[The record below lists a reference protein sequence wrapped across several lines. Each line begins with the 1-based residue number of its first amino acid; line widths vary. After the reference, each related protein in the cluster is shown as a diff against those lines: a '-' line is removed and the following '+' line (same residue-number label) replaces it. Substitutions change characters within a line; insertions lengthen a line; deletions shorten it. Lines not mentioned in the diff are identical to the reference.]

1 MARNTIVSYFFYFIL
16 FNIFRCLGNRISFVP
31 KVQAYVKSKCLD
43 QMCICEGWSR
53 YIDGISLDQVC
64 NGVG

>member
-1 MARNTIVSYFFYFIL
+1 MARNTIASYFFTLFFIFFAVYVVGYLL
-16 FNIFRCLGNRISFVP
+16 FQKFKRTN
-31 KVQAYVKSKCLD
+31 VKSKCLD
-43 QMCICEGWSR
+43 QMCICAVWSR